1 MVRSMPIANFQRS
14 ARVNWTTP
22 GQTPGQPAR
31 PWFAKEPLKP
41 GPLKF
46 WGHAF
51 LTAGAVLATV
61 AFTPVRSWAAEQLF
75 FDFGPLNRSIPV
87 ASLEHFAE
95 TGEVDAALAP
105 YFRKLTPAQQADL
118 KTALTTTKAVDVVT
132 VSQFFYDPMGAR
144 SLDFMGN
151 VIQTDGF
158 LNGGKAL
165 RSAIITSAANGEI
178 SLLSVLQNFPSRTIQ
193 LDLEGILKLV
203 RQTKAE
209 VEATQ
214 ALLKAVAA
222 QSAADAAL
230 PPPLDLAALPDLTQP
245 GPYGMRRIDLTL
257 VDPARQNRTVPV
269 IVFVPENLAAAPSSL
284 PVVVVSHGLGSSPN
298 DFLEAGV
305 IASYGFVVAL
315 PDHIGSDTVQK
326 QALLDGLSDEMFK
339 VSEFLDRPLDI
350 TFLLDEL
357 ERTNQSQYQGKL
369 NLDQVLLV
377 GHSFGGYTALAIA
390 GATIDFDQLA
400 QACTPEQN
408 ILLDAAQLLEC
419 RALELDPVAVQR
431 LGVEGV
437 RDERVKIIVPFAPV
451 SNLFGQSG
459 ISRIQIPVAMSAG
472 TVDVAAPAMPE
483 QATTFTWLTTPDK
496 YLYLIQNA
504 SHNASLTEMVDKFL
518 HVQNSYDQSSQEE
531 LVLVQELSR
540 TLVVAFAQVYLNN
553 DQTYA
558 PFLRSAYVEAVS
570 QEPFK
575 RYLVREL
582 PD

>member
-1 MVRSMPIANFQRS
+1 MVRSMPIANLQRS
-14 ARVNWTTP
+14 ARVNRTTP
-22 GQTPGQPAR
+22 DQPPDQRADQPVK
-31 PWFAKEPLKP
+31 PWFAKSQ
-41 GPLKF
+41 LKF
-46 WGHAF
+46 WGHGLLA
-51 LTAGAVLATV
+51 TGAVLATV

-75 FDFGPLNRSIPV
+75 FDFGPLSRSIPV

-118 KTALTTTKAVDVVT
+118 KTALTTTKTVDVVT

-165 RSAIITSAANGEI
+165 RSALITSAANGEI

-193 LDLEGILKLV
+193 LDLQGILKLV

-214 ALLKAVAA
+214 ALLKTVAA

-245 GPYGMRRIDLTL
+245 GPYGTRRIDLTL

-298 DFLEAGV
+298 DFLEAGA

-315 PDHIGSDTVQK
+315 PDHIGSDTAQK
-326 QALLDGLSDEMFK
+326 QALLNGFSDEMFK
-339 VSEFLDRPLDI
+339 VSDFLDRPLDI

-357 ERTNQSQYQGKL
+357 ERTNQSQYQGRL

-419 RALELDPVAVQR
+419 RALELDPAAVQR

-437 RDERVKIIVPFAPV
+437 RDERVKIVMPFAPV

-459 ISRIQIPVAMSAG
+459 ISRIQIPVAISAG

-531 LVLVQELSR
+531 LVISQELTL
-540 TLVVAFAQVYLNN
+540 TLVMAFAQVYLNN